1 MVNTLEEVMGQTV
14 GDVLHYVRSVSLQL
28 TTYMATIGE
37 ELFCDTNKSAYHDL
51 NDAANV
57 EGISRAGGSETV
69 APSPRGSEALAVAI
83 SLDRRA
89 RAAAEA
95 RRGV

>member
-1 MVNTLEEVMGQTV
+1 MV
-14 GDVLHYVRSVSLQL
+14 
-28 TTYMATIGE
+28 TIGE
-37 ELFCDTNKSAYHDL
+37 KLFGDTNKSAYQDL

-69 APSPRGSEALAVAI
+69 APSPRGSVAVAI
-83 SLDRRA
+83 SLKRRA